1 MASVRVETTRTCESE
16 QDRVDSPDKQRRID
30 ARWFSATIGVVMA
43 YRDNSSPIKGQPR
56 SLSGQPHR
64 YSCLAV
70 NGQQKNCSRSAASL
84 TDLRCLA
91 VSGQESLPSG
101 RPLFAP

>member
-56 SLSGQPHR
+56 SL
-64 YSCLAV
+64 
-70 NGQQKNCSRSAASL
+70 
-84 TDLRCLA
+84 
-91 VSGQESLPSG
+91 
-101 RPLFAP
+101 